1 MWDKLDWELW
11 RVVAKQMGP
20 VAVLELLVELPGDVA
35 LVGGL
40 IPRSALHE
48 ELADPFS
55 LETVSEHELEEPVE
69 LARDCPFKLTRY
81 LLLLDTHLS
90 QLTQRHVTDVLEHMF
105 QRYFVTP
112 TLANGG
118 LAAQRRMGRPLSDRW
133 NAAAASALCADLGR
147 VFARAQPRGE
157 PVPQLDAA
165 LVRME
170 LHEDEWESVYCDP
183 ARPMYDPRVVGSL
196 TGLSHEFTRIVR
208 SKWVVGRI

>member
-55 LETVSEHELEEPVE
+55 LKTVSEHELEEPVE
-69 LARDCPFKLTRY
+69 LARDYPFKLTRY
-81 LLLLDTHLS
+81 LLLADTDLS

-147 VFARAQPRGE
+147 VLARAQPRGE

-170 LHEDEWESVYCDP
+170 LANCM
-183 ARPMYDPRVVGSL
+183 R
-196 TGLSHEFTRIVR
+196 
-208 SKWVVGRI
+208 GRIGRAFTVTRHDPCTTRAWWGHLQDCHVSSLVLCDRNGW